1 MKILIN
7 RKGFNLIEVIVGI
20 VILSIIASSLA
31 LIFSLNLDLPYI
43 QNRTKVYSYAQNEME
58 KLNNKSFSEINDITK
73 TIYPDDSN
81 YDYEILVDEDETKTK
96 KEVTINFYPR
106 GKDNKVAE
114 LFSEFIF
121 LTTKICDDFEINKE
135 RAPPWNWTTHP
146 QGQWSV
152 VNFEGSNR
160 LSYGNRQEGHAYPNW
175 IGSKNYSLKGKIYIT
190 DPSIFRS
197 SYIYIGGRCNSS
209 GYGYFIK
216 IEKFNSTYDV
226 DLVKITSS
234 GETTLLS
241 KTFNGSIFNQW
252 VNVELKMVG
261 NTISYYFNDT
271 LLNSTTDSEFKSGT
285 IYLKA
290 SCGNKD
296 KNIYFDDICVEEIE
310 WKRVLH

>member
-1 MKILIN
+1 LKILIN

-31 LIFSLNLDLPYI
+31 LLFSLNLDLPYI

-81 YDYEILVDEDETKTK
+81 YDYEINVNQVSNYL
-96 KEVTINFYPR
+96 KEVTINFYPQ
-106 GKDNKVAE
+106 GKDDLVAE

-121 LTTKICDDFEINKE
+121 LTTKICDDFEINEE
-135 RAPPWNWTTHP
+135 RAPPWNWTTHTK
-146 QGQWSV
+146 GQWSV
-152 VNFEGSNR
+152 VNFEGGNC
-160 LSYGNRQEGHAYPNW
+160 LSYKHKKEGHAYPNW
-175 IGSKNYSLKGKIYIT
+175 IGSSNYSLKGKIYIT
-190 DPSIFRS
+190 NPSTSSS

-216 IEKFNSTYDV
+216 IETFNSTYDV

-234 GETTLLS
+234 GETTLFS
-241 KTFNGSIFNQW
+241 KTFDYSIFDQW
-252 VNVELKMVG
+252 VNVELRMVD
-261 NTISYYFNDT
+261 NTISYYFNDA
-271 LLNSTTDSEFKSGT
+271 LLNSKTDSEFTSGT

-290 SCGNKD
+290 SCGNNNR
-296 KNIYFDDICVEEIE
+296 NIYFDDICVEEIE
-310 WKRVLH
+310 

>member
-1 MKILIN
+1 LKILIN

-216 IEKFNSTYDV
+216 IETFNSTYDV

-310 WKRVLH
+310 

>member
-7 RKGFNLIEVIVGI
+7 KRGFNLIEVIVGI

-31 LIFSLNLDLPYI
+31 LLFSLNLDLPYI

-58 KLNNKSFSEINDITK
+58 KLNNKSFSEINKITK
-73 TIYPDDSN
+73 TIYPDDPN

-96 KEVTINFYPR
+96 KEVTINFYPQ

-121 LTTKICDDFEINKE
+121 LTTKICDDFEINEE

-160 LSYGNRQEGHAYPNW
+160 LSYKQKQGGHAYPNW
-175 IGSKNYSLKGKIYIT
+175 IGSKKYSLKGKIYIT
-190 DPSIFRS
+190 NPSTSNS

-216 IEKFNSTYDV
+216 IETFNSTYDV

-252 VNVELKMVG
+252 VNVELRMVD
-261 NTISYYFNDT
+261 NTISYYFNNT
-271 LLNSTTDSEFKSGT
+271 LLNSTTDSDFTSGT

-296 KNIYFDDICVEEIE
+296 KNIYFDDICVEEI
-310 WKRVLH
+310 K